1 MVDLDS
7 FKEINDSFGHP
18 VGDEVLRVTAN
29 RLLRCVRKE
38 DTVARLGGDEFVVL
52 LPDLANPQLADAI
65 AAKIVKSLAIPI
77 PIEGCE
83 VPVSGSVGVCAA
95 FSDDLDSEALLRN
108 ADAALYRAKAKGRG
122 CFETCAADSLSA
134 R

>member
-7 FKEINDSFGHP
+7 FKEINDSYGHAA
-18 VGDEVLRVTAN
+18 GDEVLRITAN

-52 LPDLANPQLADAI
+52 LADLANLHLAEVI
-65 AAKIVKSLAIPI
+65 AAKIVKALAVPI
-77 PIEGCE
+77 PIEGLE

-95 FSDDLDSEALLRN
+95 FPDQLDSDALLSC

-122 CFETCAADSLSA
+122 CFETFTADSMSA